1 MKSTSVLTRCL
12 SIILVLFLCISEV
25 PYASAASDKSDA
37 SADDEPT
44 IMTAEQRNSINMLNY
59 LTVLVQEIN
68 SSGNSRL
75 FLESAY
81 SELINNTEP
90 SIVDEMTL
98 CQYENILTAIEKY
111 RMIAVKRERL
121 QYLYEQN
128 SAAAIRS
135 AMPNPLALL
144 NVIQSGGA
152 LKAIVSVA
160 YLAFDSVTSYETY
173 TDTLEMQYLQD
184 GWALDDE
191 EASVLVGCR
200 SSMFSYMVRVA
211 RDLPRG
217 LTLNEDSVEAFVEW
231 KSKPNA
237 TSRIRWLESHRS
249 TYENYGEYWLLL
261 ADSYYEKAQS
271 GDTSYYYQKCINA
284 INTYDSLDN
293 SIFRKDTRLSQSL
306 PYAIIAAQE
315 VMSESEY
322 IIRASKYAQRI
333 LDNTDDKD
341 GSDWS
346 LRYFAAQTFIDL
358 YARTNQRSYLQ
369 KAYDVA
375 YDNVNMLIS
384 EQRSQNVVYL
394 ADIVTESTKGVKD
407 KDQKKQIENY
417 NKLLKETRKSE
428 LAPIYEPLRL
438 NCDLLFALADE
449 LGISASGK
457 KDIQEILHPG
467 GAALFLNPAIDSMY
481 NYSDSAVV
489 SADSIEVTFEKGQ
502 LTIPAVYLCD
512 SSSIVVSV
520 SNGSSVQAITDW
532 QIEEVDRKKSHDAA
546 DFVAVFTSDEAKDI
560 TYNDGDQISITV
572 TPLVSEGNLPE
583 PLMFSFKADKTTVA
597 WVVHPLSFTRVYE

>member
-1 MKSTSVLTRCL
+1 
-12 SIILVLFLCISEV
+12 
-25 PYASAASDKSDA
+25 
-37 SADDEPT
+37 
-44 IMTAEQRNSINMLNY
+44 MTAEQRNSINMLNY

-68 SSGNSRL
+68 SSSNSRL

-90 SIVDEMTL
+90 SIVDEITL
-98 CQYENILTAIEKY
+98 DEYETILSRIEQY

-144 NVIQSGGA
+144 NVIQSGSA

-173 TDTLEMQYLQD
+173 TDTLELQYLQD

-191 EASVLVGCR
+191 EASVLAECR

-231 KSKPNA
+231 KSKPNV

-249 TYENYGEYWLLL
+249 TYDYYGEYWLLL

-271 GDTSYYYQKCINA
+271 GDTSYYQKCINA
-284 INTYDSLDN
+284 INMYDSLDN

-315 VMSESEY
+315 VMPESEY
-322 IIRASKYAQRI
+322 IIRASNYAQRI

-384 EQRSQNVVYL
+384 EQRSQNAAYL
-394 ADIVTESTKGVKD
+394 ADIETESTKGIKD

-417 NKLLKETRKSE
+417 NKLLKETRKTE

-449 LGISASGK
+449 LGISASEK
-457 KDIQEILHPG
+457 KDIQEILHPD
-467 GAALFLNPAIDSMY
+467 GAALFLNPAVDGMY

-489 SADSIEVTFEKGQ
+489 SADSIEVTFEKGRI
-502 LTIPAVYLCD
+502 TIPAVYLSD

-520 SNGSSVQAITDW
+520 SDGSSVQTITDW

-546 DFVAVFTSDEAKDI
+546 DFVAVFTSDEAKDV

-572 TPLVSEGNLPE
+572 MPLVSEGNSPE
-583 PLMFSFKADKTTVA
+583 PLMFSFKTVKTTVV
-597 WVVHPLSFTRVYE
+597 WVVHPLSFTREYE